1 MSESGSEYQINMV
14 LQVVLDDN
22 VFDELCFVDE
32 IGTQLPSQLGEEV
45 RTHSVQDTGAVIHGE
60 HQNVRV

>member
-1 MSESGSEYQINMV
+1 MV
-14 LQVVLDDN
+14 LQVALDDN
-22 VFDELCFVDE
+22 VFDELCFVNE
-32 IGTQLPSQLGEEV
+32 IGTQLPSQSGEEV